1 MTGFE
6 YALSLH
12 EVCKFQSQEKKIG
25 LMSNTELRRKLDEG
39 AWRINGRVV
48 RSKDE
53 IEFPITSVVIF
64 PKSEKK
70 RITIL

>member
-25 LMSNTELRRKLDEG
+25 LMSNTELRRKMDEG

-48 RSKDE
+48 KAKDK
-53 IEFPITSVVIF
+53 IVFPITSVVLF
-64 PKSEKK
+64 PKSDKK

>member
-6 YALSLH
+6 YIMDLN
-12 EVCKFQSQEKKIG
+12 EVCKFTSQERPPGPASK
-25 LMSNTELRRKLDEG
+25 SELRRLLDQS
-39 AWRINGRVV
+39 ALRINGKVV
-48 RSKDE
+48 RTKDV
-53 IEFPITSVVIF
+53 IEFPITSVVLF